1 MTTVALAA
9 QSRTETGKGVARSL
23 RRQALTPAVFYGP
36 QVDPIPLTLQ
46 SRDLEQLITTGAGE
60 NILIDL
66 NIEDGKSTQ
75 SHRAMIKEI
84 QIDPVKQNI
93 LHVDLYAISMD
104 KKISVEVPIVL
115 TGTAVGVSEEGG
127 ILQQV
132 SRTLDISCLPDRIPE
147 AFELEVTDLTI
158 GDSLHVSDLKIPEGI
173 EVLAEDELTIAS
185 VVPPTKVEEIEPEVL
200 EEEEEE
206 VEEGEE
212 VEEEAAAET
221 KEEGDQE

>member
-23 RRQALTPAVFYGP
+23 RRQALIPAVFYGP
-36 QVDPIPLTLQ
+36 EVDPVPLILQ
-46 SRDLEQLITTGAGE
+46 SKDLEKLITTGAGE

-84 QIDPVKQNI
+84 QVDPVKRNI
-93 LHVDLYAISMD
+93 LHLDLYAISMD
-104 KKISVEVPIVL
+104 KKISVEVPITL
-115 TGTAVGVSEEGG
+115 TGTAVGVSDEGG

-132 SRTLDISCLPDRIPE
+132 SRTLEISCLPDRIPE
-147 AFELEVTDLTI
+147 AFELDVTALTI
-158 GDSLHVSDLKIPEGI
+158 GDSLHVSDLEIPEGI
-173 EVLAEDELTIAS
+173 EVMAEDELTIAS

-200 EEEEEE
+200 EEEEE
-206 VEEGEE
+206 GEE
-212 VEEEAAAET
+212 VDEEAKAET
-221 KEEGDQE
+221 KEDGDQE

>member
-36 QVDPIPLTLQ
+36 EVDPIPLILQ
-46 SRDLEQLITTGAGE
+46 TRDLEPLITTGAG
-60 NILIDL
+60 
-66 NIEDGKSTQ
+66 
-75 SHRAMIKEI
+75 HRAMIKEI
-84 QIDPVKQNI
+84 QVDPVKQNI

-104 KKISVEVPIVL
+104 KKISVEVPITL
-115 TGTAVGVSEEGG
+115 TGTAIGVSEEGG

-132 SRTLDISCLPDRIPE
+132 SRTLEVSCLPDRIPD
-147 AFELEVTDLTI
+147 AFELEVTDLAI
-158 GDSLHVSDLKIPEGI
+158 GDSLHVSDLEIPEGI

-200 EEEEEE
+200 EEEE

-212 VEEEAAAET
+212 VEEEAEAET
-221 KEEGDQE
+221 KEEGDKE

>member
-1 MTTVALAA
+1 LI
-9 QSRTETGKGVARSL
+9 
-23 RRQALTPAVFYGP
+23 PAVFYGP
-36 QVDPIPLTLQ
+36 EVDPVPLILQ
-46 SRDLEQLITTGAGE
+46 SRDLEKLITTGAGE

-66 NIEDGKSTQ
+66 NIEDGKSTH

-84 QIDPVKQNI
+84 QVDPVKQNI

-104 KKISVEVPIVL
+104 KKISVEVPITL

-132 SRTLDISCLPDRIPE
+132 SRTLEISCLPDRIPE
-147 AFELEVTDLTI
+147 SFELEVTALAI
-158 GDSLHVSDLKIPEGI
+158 GDSLHVSDLEIPEGVD
-173 EVLAEDELTIAS
+173 VLAEDELAIAS

-200 EEEEEE
+200 EEEEE
-206 VEEGEE
+206 GEE
-212 VEEEAAAET
+212 VDEEAEAET

>member
-23 RRQALTPAVFYGP
+23 RRQALIPAVFYGP
-36 QVDPIPLTLQ
+36 EVDPIPLILQ
-46 SRDLEQLITTGAGE
+46 SRELEKLITTGAGE

-84 QIDPVKQNI
+84 QVDPVKQNI

-104 KKISVEVPIVL
+104 KKISVEVPITL
-115 TGTAVGVSEEGG
+115 TGTAIGVSDEGG

-132 SRTLDISCLPDRIPE
+132 SRTLEVSCLPDRIPE
-147 AFELEVTDLTI
+147 AFELEVTALAI
-158 GDSLHVSDLKIPEGI
+158 GDSLHVSDLEIPEGVDI
-173 EVLAEDELTIAS
+173 LAEDELTVAS

-200 EEEEEE
+200 EEEEEGDE

-212 VEEEAAAET
+212 VAET

>member
-1 MTTVALAA
+1 
-9 QSRTETGKGVARSL
+9 
-23 RRQALTPAVFYGP
+23 LTPAVFYGP
-36 QVDPIPLTLQ
+36 EVDPIPLTLQ
-46 SRDLEQLITTGAGE
+46 SRDLEELITTGAGE

-132 SRTLDISCLPDRIPE
+132 SRTLEVSCLPDRIPE
-147 AFELEVTDLTI
+147 AFQLEVTDLTI
-158 GDSLHVSDLKIPEGI
+158 GDSLHVSDLEIPEGI

-200 EEEEEE
+200 EEEEE

>member
-23 RRQALTPAVFYGP
+23 RRQALIPAVFYGP
-36 QVDPIPLTLQ
+36 DVDPVPLILQ
-46 SRDLEQLITTGAGE
+46 SRDLEKLITTGAGE

-84 QIDPVKQNI
+84 QVDPVKQNI
-93 LHVDLYAISMD
+93 MHVDLYAISMD
-104 KKISVEVPIVL
+104 KKISVEVPITL

-132 SRTLDISCLPDRIPE
+132 SRTLEISCLPDRIPE
-147 AFELEVTDLTI
+147 SFELEVTALAI
-158 GDSLHVSDLKIPEGI
+158 GDSLHVSDLEIPEGVD
-173 EVLAEDELTIAS
+173 VLVEDELTIAS

-200 EEEEEE
+200 EEEEE
-206 VEEGEE
+206 GEE
-212 VEEEAAAET
+212 VDEEAEAET
-221 KEEGDQE
+221 KEDGDQE

>member
-23 RRQALTPAVFYGP
+23 RRQALIPAVFYGP
-36 QVDPIPLTLQ
+36 EVDPVPLILQ
-46 SRDLEQLITTGAGE
+46 SRDLEKLITTGAGE

-84 QIDPVKQNI
+84 QVDPVKQNI

-104 KKISVEVPIVL
+104 KKISVEVPITL
-115 TGTAVGVSEEGG
+115 TGTALGVSEEGG

-132 SRTLDISCLPDRIPE
+132 SRTLEISCLPDRIPE
-147 AFELEVTDLTI
+147 AFELEVSALAI
-158 GDSLHVSDLKIPEGI
+158 GDSLHVSDLEIPEGVD
-173 EVLAEDELTIAS
+173 VLAEDELTIAS

-200 EEEEEE
+200 EEEEE
-206 VEEGEE
+206 GEE
-212 VEEEAAAET
+212 VDEEAEAET

>member
-23 RRQALTPAVFYGP
+23 RRQALIPAVFYGP
-36 QVDPIPLTLQ
+36 AVDPIPLILQ
-46 SRDLEQLITTGAGE
+46 SRELEKLITTGAGE

-84 QIDPVKQNI
+84 QVDPVKQNI

-104 KKISVEVPIVL
+104 KKISVEVPITL
-115 TGTAVGVSEEGG
+115 TGTAVGVSDEGG

-132 SRTLDISCLPDRIPE
+132 SRTLEVSCLPDRIPE
-147 AFELEVTDLTI
+147 AFELEVTALAI
-158 GDSLHVSDLKIPEGI
+158 GDSLHVSDLEIPEGVDI
-173 EVLAEDELTIAS
+173 LAEDELTVAS

-200 EEEEEE
+200 EEEEE
-206 VEEGEE
+206 GEE
-212 VEEEAAAET
+212 VEEEEEVAET

>member
-1 MTTVALAA
+1 LI
-9 QSRTETGKGVARSL
+9 
-23 RRQALTPAVFYGP
+23 PAVFYGP
-36 QVDPIPLTLQ
+36 EVDPIPLILQ
-46 SRDLEQLITTGAGE
+46 SRELEKLITTGAGE

-84 QIDPVKQNI
+84 QVDPVMQNI

-104 KKISVEVPIVL
+104 KKISVEVPITL
-115 TGTAVGVSEEGG
+115 TGTAVGVSDEGG

-132 SRTLDISCLPDRIPE
+132 SRTLEVSCLPDRIPE
-147 AFELEVTDLTI
+147 AFELEVTALAI
-158 GDSLHVSDLKIPEGI
+158 GDSLHVSDLEIPEGVD
-173 EVLAEDELTIAS
+173 VLAEDELTVAS

-200 EEEEEE
+200 EEEEE
-206 VEEGEE
+206 GEE
-212 VEEEAAAET
+212 VEEEEEEAET